1 MGKMAVKEKEENLK
15 SKTSTT
21 MSSHG
26 PTLSSEGCRVV
37 RGGRRVELLQRLLPQ
52 VFSGDPLFYFSPNN
66 TQPGQ
71 KIDVWYAHF
80 FANYLCAKLFKP
92 VVSLTE

>member
-21 MSSHG
+21 TSSHG

-37 RGGRRVELLQRLLPQ
+37 GGGRRVELLQRLLPQ
-52 VFSGDPLFYFSPNN
+52 VFSGDPLFYFPPNN
-66 TQPGQ
+66 SLDKTFMYGKLLSLLTIFEPN
-71 KIDVWYAHF
+71 F
-80 FANYLCAKLFKP
+80 CA
-92 VVSLTE
+92 SIS

>member
-1 MGKMAVKEKEENLK
+1 MGEMAVKEEEENLK
-15 SKTSTT
+15 TSY
-21 MSSHG
+21 HG
-26 PTLSSEGCRVV
+26 PTLSSGGGRVV

-71 KIDVWYAHF
+71 KIYVWYAL
-80 FANYLCAKLFKP
+80 FANYFCAKVFRCT
-92 VVSLTE
+92 SIS